1 MNEDENKKELPAE
14 PERKKNKR
22 QDMPFLFILLTVC
35 AVFLLFHTIKNY
47 MTIRKNQSEPK
58 VKVVREL
65 ETENVNGEAVVKLI
79 AVTEKEETDTMAI
92 GKMEQ
97 ESETKSETESVQSET
112 ENWMEII
119 FGTVKTGVPPQIQ
132 ISGLTS
138 SEKEM
143 ASFKEASFV
152 KAVSLF
158 LNEKGIRTSRIYF
171 EGHMDCS
178 SEKAVVY
185 SASLD
190 GYKDKRLTVIFYPDY
205 PGQFLFTLE
214 ETEEQPVAQTETQA
228 QTEAPQPIVQPQP
241 ETQAAETERPYDAAK
256 LSIYSIP
263 KELLNYIDNQYM
275 LQYSLYDYLYKNGY
289 GQIDGATVTGYEIDG
304 DTRTAVI
311 NFTLGNGKT
320 VTGTYSKDNSSYS
333 FR

>member
-1 MNEDENKKELPAE
+1 M
-14 PERKKNKR
+14 
-22 QDMPFLFILLTVC
+22 LLTVC
-35 AVFLLFHTIKNY
+35 AVILLVYTIRNY
-47 MTIRKNQSEPK
+47 MSIVRNQNEPN
-58 VKVVREL
+58 VKVTRVL
-65 ETENVNGEAVVKLI
+65 ETENRDGEAVVKLT
-79 AVTEKEETDTMAI
+79 AVTEKEDTGVAVV
-92 GKMEQ
+92 KTEQ
-97 ESETKSETESVQSET
+97 EPETIPETEPVQSET
-112 ENWMEII
+112 GNWMEII
-119 FGTVKTGVPPQIQ
+119 FGPVKTGVSSQIQ

-143 ASFKEASFV
+143 AGFKEASFV

-158 LNEKGIRTSRIYF
+158 LSEKGIRTSRIYF
-171 EGHMDCS
+171 EGQIDCS

-190 GYKDKRLTVIFYPDY
+190 GYKDKKLTIIFYPDY
-205 PGQFLFTLE
+205 PGQFLITLDE
-214 ETEEQPVAQTETQA
+214 IKTEQPAAQTETQA

-241 ETQAAETERPYDAAK
+241 ETRAAETERSYDATK

-289 GQIDGATVTGYEIDG
+289 DQIDGATITGYEIDG

-311 NFTLGNGKT
+311 NFVLGSGKT